1 MTEAETKAA
10 PEGSDSGVATAS
22 TCTPVGFL
30 MHIAIIL
37 GKSGAGGWVS
47 GFTMMSSNKDPL
59 GSSKAFEEATE
70 QTSLAF

>member
-10 PEGSDSGVATAS
+10 PEGSDSGVV

-30 MHIAIIL
+30 MHIAIIF

-47 GFTMMSSNKDPL
+47 GFTMMSSNKDPPRCI
-59 GSSKAFEEATE
+59 
-70 QTSLAF
+70 